1 MQQEEVEVS
10 GDAPKGQMSVLDALK
25 GVLKLALMH
34 DGLARGLREASKA
47 LDRRQAHMCVLNEN
61 CEEEAYKKL
70 VIALCS
76 EHKIP
81 LIKVPDGKQLG
92 EWAGLCTWS
101 QDDDIYLEGFAN
113 RSSQVSSI
121 VRVTPARSSTALALL
136 SRIGV
141 RSPRSDPSSSTTS
154 RPNSKRIIGVDV
166 KGIRG
171 ADLVS
176 SRPLDATSRLYSS
189 HFGWHLNELRPN
201 DSRPSCI
208 EWNKKNWASSEKHF
222 VS

>member
-1 MQQEEVEVS
+1 
-10 GDAPKGQMSVLDALK
+10 MSVLDALK

-101 QDDDIYLEGFAN
+101 QDDVIYVEGFAN
-113 RSSQVSSI
+113 RSCQVSSI
-121 VRVTPARSSTALALL
+121 VRVTPARSSTALALS